1 MELEQASQEVKKRN
15 TEAGWDKHWLFPLAN
30 GLWAVATSWR
40 KPEPK
45 KPELTAKVSIW
56 EQRNGELTR
65 TWVYG
70 G

>member
-1 MELEQASQEVKKRN
+1 MELEQASREVNKRN
-15 TEAGWDKHWLFPLAN
+15 AEAGWNKHWLFPLAN

-40 KPEPK
+40 KPKSSDQEP
-45 KPELTAKVSIW
+45 LAKVSIW
-56 EQRNGELTR
+56 EPRDGELTR